1 MSRLDLF
8 VLLAGLVNLAVVV
21 EFVRR
26 RQLLE
31 TFALLWIAVG
41 VLGVA
46 AAVGRSVIDEVADAL
61 GITYGASFVL
71 ASACGFLLFVCMTLS
86 LHVSRLERR
95 TEVLAEEVAFLRGA
109 QGSPPEGPSE
119 GGPQAPLE

>member
-8 VLLAGLVNLAVVV
+8 VLVAGLVNLAVVV

-31 TFALLWIAVG
+31 TFALLWIGVG

-46 AAVGRSVIDEVADAL
+46 AALGRSLLDDVSDAL
-61 GITYGASFVL
+61 GINYGASFVL
-71 ASACGFLLFVCMTLS
+71 ASACGFLLFVCMGLS
-86 LHVSRLERR
+86 LHVSRLDRR
-95 TEVLAEEVAFLRGA
+95 TEVLAEEIAFLRGI
-109 QGSPPEGPSE
+109 QPPEEPAEPS
-119 GGPQAPLE
+119 

>member
-1 MSRLDLF
+1 MSRLDVF
-8 VLLAGLVNLAVVV
+8 VFVVGVLNLAVVV

-26 RQLLE
+26 RRLLE

-46 AAVGRSVIDEVADAL
+46 AALGRSLLDDVADAF

-71 ASACGFLLFVCMTLS
+71 ASACAFLLFVCMSLS
-86 LHVSRLERR
+86 LHVSRLEHR

-109 QGSPPEGPSE
+109 EEPEDG
-119 GGPQAPLE
+119 

>member
-1 MSRLDLF
+1 MSRLDVF

-46 AAVGRSVIDEVADAL
+46 AALARSLIDDLADAF

-71 ASACGFLLFVCMTLS
+71 ASACGFLLFVCMALS

-95 TEVLAEEVAFLRGA
+95 TEVLAEEIAFLRGVER
-109 QGSPPEGPSE
+109 PDGPARTK
-119 GGPQAPLE
+119 G

>member
-8 VLLAGLVNLAVVV
+8 VLIVGLVNLGAVV

-46 AAVGRSVIDEVADAL
+46 AALGRSVIDDLSTAV
-61 GITYGASFVL
+61 GIDYGASFVL
-71 ASACGFLLFVCMTLS
+71 AAACGFLLFVCMSLS

-95 TEVLAEEVAFLRGA
+95 TEVLAEEVAFLRGV
-109 QGSPPEGPSE
+109 QSPDEQPE
-119 GGPQAPLE
+119 